1 MKTNFINTNKLP
13 IMKNIPKFN
22 FCTNTNSKN
31 LFDRTL
37 QLEKDASIKKELKPS
52 NFVNIN
58 F

>member
-1 MKTNFINTNKLP
+1 MNTKFLNKNKF
-13 IMKNIPKFN
+13 IMKNIKFN

-37 QLEKDASIKKELKPS
+37 QLEKDKTIKKELKPS
-52 NFVNIN
+52 PFVNIK